1 MQILKKCNSMKFR
14 HRVLLS
20 LFMLTGAAM
29 AQAKER
35 NIEIRTAIDSKYLFC
50 EVKTNR
56 VPGYDNRASAL
67 RGDGAG
73 TTSTNS
79 YIAMSNG
86 VNELTVEVG
95 ALDWFAENAA
105 ELENKESFNPAAYCK
120 AVMTLV
126 DYDNG
131 QTVNL
136 ATLDIRINE
145 QGLPEAYLNGVP
157 DKTVVFNKT
166 TSHPTER
173 ITKNKATSGNV
184 TPRAYPDNMTLYQFT
199 KSFTVSGLP
208 DWQWVHSEP
217 YTGSPEQIALLK
229 EAYSELWLALKN
241 KDIKKVRKIHTPA
254 AESWAVTTQSTA
266 EEILDSQRY
275 NTIYDEKNT
284 EMKTIDWDNFYI
296 IPMNNGKMVR
306 MVYKETLRFS
316 PVGVSYVNGK
326 GNQSSYFFSPIFSL
340 VNGKYIPVI

>member
-1 MQILKKCNSMKFR
+1 MIVKNKCLALLLVMTG
-14 HRVLLS
+14 VL
-20 LFMLTGAAM
+20 T

-50 EVKTNR
+50 EVKTNG
-56 VPGYDNRASAL
+56 VPGYDNRASAM
-67 RGDGAG
+67 RGEGAG

-86 VNELTVEVG
+86 ANELTVEVG
-95 ALDWFAENAA
+95 ALDWFSKNAA
-105 ELENKESFNPAAYCK
+105 DIENKETFNPAAYCK

-126 DYDNG
+126 DYDNDRV
-131 QTVNL
+131 VNL
-136 ATLDIRINE
+136 ATLDIKINE
-145 QGLPEAYLNGVP
+145 QEVPEAYLNNEP
-157 DKTVVFNKT
+157 DKTVILKKI

-173 ITKNKATSGNV
+173 ITKNKATSGNMN
-184 TPRAYPDNMTLYQFT
+184 PRAYPDNMTLYQFT
-199 KSFTVSGLP
+199 QSFTVSGLP

-217 YTGSPEQIALLK
+217 YTGSPEQITLLK

-241 KDIKKVRKIHTPA
+241 KDIKKVRKLHTPA
-254 AESWAVTTQSTA
+254 AESWAITTQSTV
-266 EEILDSQRY
+266 EKILDSQRY
-275 NTIYDEKNT
+275 NTIYDEKHV

-316 PVGVSYVNGK
+316 PVGISYVNER
-326 GNQSSYFFSPIFSL
+326 GNKSSYFFSPIFSL